1 VSVQR
6 RHPSGRFAKPLP
18 VGSSQPKPAKP
29 TPMGRTQASGRPEV
43 QRGKVTQRARQ
54 AKRS

>member
-1 VSVQR
+1 MAAQR
-6 RHPSGRFAKPLP
+6 RHPQTGRFTKPLP

-43 QRGKVTQRARQ
+43 AKGRVTPQARQ
-54 AKRS
+54 AKR